1 MFRNFLLVLISI
13 FLFTF
18 SWPVKGFPF
27 LIIGAF
33 VPMFYI
39 AEKESKIFKIFFYS
53 VLIFIF
59 WNLFTTY
66 WIMHASLFGMLM
78 AIFVNSILMS
88 TVFTIFILVKR
99 YLGNSRG
106 WWSFVS
112 LWLAFEYLHFNWDLA
127 WPWLSLGNVF
137 ANTTSI
143 IQWYEY
149 TGVLGGSLWVLVL
162 NIFTFKAIRKKSY
175 YKLIFCLLIPIIIS
189 FLVKPTY
196 KFNDYVKIVLVQPN
210 IDPYKEKF
218 TGLSSDEQIEKL
230 LNQAE
235 KEIDNNTD
243 YLIGPET
250 ALVDPVWENNF
261 EDSPSIIKLNEFLNK
276 FPNLKIIL
284 GASTYKMLEESE
296 ELSNTSRHIKSI
308 DKYYEAYNS
317 AFQIDTSG
325 IQIYHKS
332 KLVPGVEM
340 IPFSSVLKSI
350 KFLSINLGGV
360 SGSLGSQNN
369 RTVFQSEKAKVAPI
383 ICYESIFGEYVL
395 DYVRNGANLLTI
407 ITNDGWWKDTPGY
420 KQHLSYASLRAIE
433 TRRNIARSA
442 NTGTTAFIDI
452 YGNIINPTSFW
463 EEAVIKLDV
472 PLSSY
477 KSFYLVYGNY
487 IGRISSFIAAILIL
501 FLFSSIIMKRK
512 KIG

>member
-1 MFRNFLLVLISI
+1 
-13 FLFTF
+13 
-18 SWPVKGFPF
+18 
-27 LIIGAF
+27 
-33 VPMFYI
+33 
-39 AEKESKIFKIFFYS
+39 
-53 VLIFIF
+53 
-59 WNLFTTY
+59 
-66 WIMHASLFGMLM
+66 
-78 AIFVNSILMS
+78 
-88 TVFTIFILVKR
+88 
-99 YLGNSRG
+99 
-106 WWSFVS
+106 
-112 LWLAFEYLHFNWDLA
+112 
-127 WPWLSLGNVF
+127 
-137 ANTTSI
+137 
-143 IQWYEY
+143 
-149 TGVLGGSLWVLVL
+149 
-162 NIFTFKAIRKKSY
+162 
-175 YKLIFCLLIPIIIS
+175 
-189 FLVKPTY
+189 
-196 KFNDYVKIVLVQPN
+196 
-210 IDPYKEKF
+210 
-218 TGLSSDEQIEKL
+218 
-230 LNQAE
+230 
-235 KEIDNNTD
+235 
-243 YLIGPET
+243 
-250 ALVDPVWENNF
+250 
-261 EDSPSIIKLNEFLNK
+261 
-276 FPNLKIIL
+276 
-284 GASTYKMLEESE
+284 MLEKSE
-296 ELSNTSRHIKSI
+296 ELSNTSRYIKSI

-325 IQIYHKS
+325 VQIYHKS

-433 TRRNIARSA
+433 TRRSIARSA

-512 KIG
+512 K